1 MSTEENKKIAIGL
14 LEDLSKGNINGV
26 LNAMAESATWW
37 VSGNL
42 PELSGTKSKKEIAE
56 LFGNLGSLF
65 PKGLTVTVDSAIAE
79 GDRVAVEAHSYG
91 EAATGRLY
99 QNKYH
104 WLFEVRGGKVH
115 VVKEY
120 MDTLHAREA
129 ILGCG

>member
-1 MSTEENKKIAIGL
+1 MSTGQNKKIAVGL

-26 LNAMAESATWW
+26 LNAMSESATWW
-37 VSGNL
+37 VAGNL

-65 PKGLTVTVDSAIAE
+65 PKGLTVTVDSTIAE
-79 GDRVAVEAHSYG
+79 GDRVAIEAHSYG

-104 WLFEVRGGKVH
+104 WLIEVRDGKVQA
-115 VVKEY
+115 VKEY

>member
-14 LEDLSKGNINGV
+14 LENLSNGNIAAV

-37 VSGNL
+37 VAGNL

-65 PKGLTVTVDSAIAE
+65 PKGLTVTVDNAIAE
-79 GDRVAVEAHSYG
+79 GDRVAIEAHSYG

-104 WLFEVRGGKVH
+104 WLIEVKGGKVQ

>member
-65 PKGLTVTVDSAIAE
+65 PKGLTVTVDNAIAE